1 MAEQHK
7 RLPFD
12 PRRSPGELLE
22 PFRRWFDTEMESS
35 SGIRVEEFVD
45 GQTMVV
51 RAELP
56 GIDPDQD
63 VDVSVSN
70 NVLHIKAE
78 RREQTEHR
86 DKDSYRSEF
95 RYGLFTRDVTL
106 PDGVNADDVNA
117 TYRDGVLEVRTPMPP
132 KPAGTPPRR
141 VQINRG

>member
-1 MAEQHK
+1 MAELNK
-7 RLPFD
+7 RHPFD
-12 PRRSPGELLE
+12 ARRSPGELLE
-22 PFRRWFDTEMESS
+22 PLRRLFDTEMESS

-63 VDVSVSN
+63 VDVSVSDG
-70 NVLHIKAE
+70 VLHIKAE

-86 DKDSYRSEF
+86 DRDGYRSEF
-95 RYGLFTRDVTL
+95 RYGSFTRDVTL
-106 PDGVNADDVNA
+106 PDGVNPDDINA
-117 TYRDGVLEVRTPMPP
+117 SYRDGVLEVRTPMPP
-132 KPAGTPPRR
+132 KPAGAPPRR